1 VLDGKVSG
9 GQCFGYGNNGPD
21 GQHVIYEPEAKIVR
35 RIFSEYAAGR
45 SPREIVKQLNRERM
59 PGPGRWELGTD
70 GDSRPRQARHRLVE
84 QPVLCRHRGLG
95 TMYRWLRGLAA
106 AYTDCFVRRGPHDRD
121 SATTSINVARTEF
134 SAGTAGHLTRCG
146 FCGR

>member
-45 SPREIVKQLNRERM
+45 SPREIVKQLNRERN
-59 PGPGRWELGTD
+59 PGPAGGNWGPTVIHGHAKRGT
-70 GDSRPRQARHRLVE
+70 GLLNNRFYVGTEVWGQCTDSCGGS
-84 QPVLCRHRGLG
+84 QPLIPTALYV
-95 TMYRWLRGLAA
+95 
-106 AYTDCFVRRGPHDRD
+106 
-121 SATTSINVARTEF
+121 VARM
-134 SAGTAGHLTRCG
+134 TAIRPQHQ
-146 FCGR
+146 

>member
-1 VLDGKVSG
+1 MLDGKVSG

-21 GQHVIYEPEAKIVR
+21 GQHVIYEPEAKILR

-84 QPVLCRHRGLG
+84 QPFYVG
-95 TMYRWLRGLAA
+95 TEVWGQC
-106 AYTDCFVRRGPHDRD
+106 TDGCGGSQPLIPTALYV
-121 SATTSINVARTEF
+121 VARM
-134 SAGTAGHLTRCG
+134 TAIRPQHQ
-146 FCGR
+146 